1 MAKTILGIDEAGRGP
16 VIGSL
21 FIAGTMF
28 DEKDV
33 KKLKELDVKDSK
45 LVPHKKRL
53 VLDVEI
59 QKIAKVKVIEITP
72 KEIDDAVD
80 GDNELNLNW
89 LEAEKTI
96 EIINEL
102 KPDTAIIDCPSVNT
116 EKYEEYIRERL
127 KVKVNLIVENKAD
140 ENYIE
145 CAAASI
151 IAKVAREN
159 QVEELKKKYGDIGPG
174 YPSNSTTQQFL
185 KENYNKHPEIF
196 RKSWSTYKKVVINK
210 KQKNLGEF

>member
-1 MAKTILGIDEAGRGP
+1 
-16 VIGSL
+16 
-21 FIAGTMF
+21 MF
-28 DEKDV
+28 NEKDV
-33 KKLKELDVKDSK
+33 KILKQLDVKDSK

-53 VLDVEI
+53 ILDKEI
-59 QKIAKVKVIEITP
+59 QKIAKVKIIEIKP

-116 EKYEEYIRERL
+116 EKYKEYIQERL

-151 IAKVAREN
+151 LAKVAREN
-159 QVEELKKKYGDIGPG
+159 QVEKLKKKYGDIGPG
-174 YPSNSTTQQFL
+174 YPSNQTTQKFL
-185 KENYNKHPEIF
+185 KENFEKHPEIF
-196 RKSWSTYKKVVINK
+196 RKSWSTFKKVVRNK
-210 KQKNLGEF
+210 KQKSLGEF

>member
-1 MAKTILGIDEAGRGP
+1 MLHP
-16 VIGSL
+16 
-21 FIAGTMF
+21 
-28 DEKDV
+28 
-33 KKLKELDVKDSK
+33 
-45 LVPHKKRL
+45 KRL
-53 VLDVEI
+53 ILEKEI
-59 QKIAKVKVIEITP
+59 KKIGKVKVIQIKP

-102 KPDTAIIDCPSVNT
+102 KPDVAIIDCPSVNT
-116 EKYEEYIRERL
+116 EKYEEYIEQRL
-127 KVKVNLIVENKAD
+127 KKKVKLIVENKAD

-159 QVEELKKKYGDIGPG
+159 EVEKLKKKYGNIGPG
-174 YPSNSTTQQFL
+174 YPSNPITQKFL
-185 KENYNKHPEIF
+185 KENYKKHPEIF
-196 RKSWSTYKKVVINK
+196 RKSWSTYKKIVRNK
-210 KQKNLGEF
+210 KQKNLEEF